1 MRWQL
6 QNGIDAQKFRR
17 HLIPVSQMGGVQ
29 SANETAEVIRFASVK
44 DYRDW
49 LARMR
54 ALPALLDQNMVLMR
68 EGMKAGVM
76 PPKVLMQRIPGQ
88 LDKQI
93 VDDPAKSP
101 FYATFEH
108 FPDAIP
114 AAERATLAAEARKV
128 IGEAIVPAYRK
139 FSAFFRDE

>member
-114 AAERATLAAEARKV
+114 AAERTTLAAEARKV

>member
-49 LARMR
+49 LARMASASR
-54 ALPALLDQNMVLMR
+54 TVTLWPTRSASCGERLAVTTS
-68 EGMKAGVM
+68 
-76 PPKVLMQRIPGQ
+76 
-88 LDKQI
+88 
-93 VDDPAKSP
+93 SP
-101 FYATFEH
+101 T
-108 FPDAIP
+108 
-114 AAERATLAAEARKV
+114 AAMA
-128 IGEAIVPAYRK
+128 IGEADWAAAWVERPHRTAAVVANRIVFIGYPP
-139 FSAFFRDE
+139 DV